1 MRHSLSLQLFR
12 LDLSGTPQ
20 LHLNI
25 WVLKTGRAR
34 RSLAGEV
41 VGAGS
46 WRLLLHLIRCPWC
59 PRVQGYVLLTAPL
72 LLEKSRVAD
81 HGWRL
86 SMAPECLSAAIPT
99 EGCELPRAQ
108 PGCSPATPSSSVGLY
123 NTSLS
128 VQLHYLFV
136 KCCHD
141 NEVELL

>member
-34 RSLAGEV
+34 RSLAGGV

-46 WRLLLHLIRCPWC
+46 WGLLLHLMRCPWC
-59 PRVQGYVLLTAPL
+59 PRVQGCVLLSAPL
-72 LLEKSRVAD
+72 LLEKSRAAD

-108 PGCSPATPSSSVGLY
+108 PVNLGWGLHILGAHQLPPAHLWDCTTPVCLYSS
-123 NTSLS
+123 TT
-128 VQLHYLFV
+128 YL
-136 KCCHD
+136 
-141 NEVELL
+141 